1 MEVLAQGRVDAA
13 IVPLYFARHALDND
27 PQSPLRIAGPADD
40 EPIRMG
46 FASLPGQG
54 MLMGILDKTIL
65 AIPPNELAMMS
76 YEWRN
81 RKRPVPGFMDRHAH
95 IVYLVFVGLLT
106 LALVLL
112 YRNRMFKRMASAEQ
126 ASRQQ
131 LEAHVRFIRALGES
145 LPHPIVVRD
154 KSGKVLLCN
163 SKYLTQLGAEPK
175 AILGQP
181 FARGCQGCSMQAA
194 SPCWSRTL
202 PGYCRRGSPSL
213 RIASSI
219 TEAPRATSITG
230 WCPISTGRGPSAG

>member
-1 MEVLAQGRVDAA
+1 
-13 IVPLYFARHALDND
+13 
-27 PQSPLRIAGPADD
+27 
-40 EPIRMG
+40 
-46 FASLPGQG
+46 
-54 MLMGILDKTIL
+54 
-65 AIPPNELAMMS
+65 MMS

-81 RKRPVPGFMDRHAH
+81 RKLPVPGFMDRHAH
-95 IVYLVFVGLLT
+95 IFYLVFVGLLT

-112 YRNRMFKRMASAEQ
+112 YRNRMFKRLARAEQ

-175 AILGQP
+175 AMGQP
-181 FARGCQGCSMQAA
+181 FAQGLSGCSMQT

-202 PGYCRRGSPSL
+202 PGCCRRAAHLCGSHLPSQGTQSD
-213 RIASSI
+213 IYHWMVPYFDG
-219 TEAPRATSITG
+219 E
-230 WCPISTGRGPSAG
+230 GPSAG